1 MKTIESRST
10 TSRKKKRAV
19 RTKLPSAFPAR
30 RKVHKRDMTD
40 AQKVRFLERELHSH
54 IMRSDPPWFSSH
66 GKREVALRN
75 ARKQARELKREV
87 ARLNALVIKL
97 AEKI

>member
-1 MKTIESRST
+1 MKTIKTGST

-30 RKVHKRDMTD
+30 RKVHKCDMTD
-40 AQKVRFLERELHSH
+40 AEKVKFLERELHFH
-54 IMRSDPPWFSSH
+54 IMRGDSRFVSN

>member
-1 MKTIESRST
+1 MKTLKSRST
-10 TSRKKKRAV
+10 TSLKKKLTHAE
-19 RTKLPSAFPAR
+19 
-30 RKVHKRDMTD
+30 KVK
-40 AQKVRFLERELHSH
+40 FLERELHFH
-54 IMRSDPPWFSSH
+54 IMRGDSRFVSN
-66 GKREVALRN
+66 GRREVALRN